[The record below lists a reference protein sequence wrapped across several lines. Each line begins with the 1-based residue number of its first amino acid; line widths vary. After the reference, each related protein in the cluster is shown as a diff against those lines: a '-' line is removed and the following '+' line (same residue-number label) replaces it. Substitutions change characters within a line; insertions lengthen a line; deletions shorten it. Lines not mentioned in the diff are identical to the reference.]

1 MCSALRK
8 NFSPRS
14 EIFDFTYPRLH
25 TGKSW
30 YVDFMAYDPA
40 SGKMRRKK
48 YMLNS
53 ISKAAERRKRA
64 AEVME
69 SALRKLRSGWSP
81 WVNTTDNRGFTPLS
95 EALDKYST
103 VIDRMEKEKSRRSYA
118 SCLKNLKKMTGKIPR
133 HSPSPRHEPGGIKS

>member
-1 MCSALRK
+1 
-8 NFSPRS
+8 
-14 EIFDFTYPRLH
+14 
-25 TGKSW
+25 
-30 YVDFMAYDPA
+30 MAYDPA

-118 SCLKNLKKMTGKIPR
+118 SCLKNLKKNDGEN
-133 HSPSPRHEPGGIKS
+133 SPPFPVSSP